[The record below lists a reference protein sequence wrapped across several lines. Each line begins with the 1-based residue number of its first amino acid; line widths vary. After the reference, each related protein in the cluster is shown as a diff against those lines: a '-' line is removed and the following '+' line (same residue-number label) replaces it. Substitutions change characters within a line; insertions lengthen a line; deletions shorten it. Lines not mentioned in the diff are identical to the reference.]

1 MSETEDLQ
9 PEASLRGI
17 FQDALV
23 MVVSDG
29 LTKCKRPE
37 ERDFYLRSLDD
48 SGREKAAIVARLAG
62 EAPDTGRI
70 RLA

>member
-1 MSETEDLQ
+1 M
-9 PEASLRGI
+9 P
-17 FQDALV
+17 LV